1 MSKNF
6 WNIKAKKCCAKAAAN
21 RPALC
26 SAGKKMLRCKSYRR
40 SANGGTLPFSAKVRA
55 IKAALAAGVGIR
67 RIARECKAS
76 VETVL
81 RVRAEMGT
89 TA

>member
-1 MSKNF
+1 
-6 WNIKAKKCCAKAAAN
+6 
-21 RPALC
+21 
-26 SAGKKMLRCKSYRR
+26 
-40 SANGGTLPFSAKVRA
+40 VRA